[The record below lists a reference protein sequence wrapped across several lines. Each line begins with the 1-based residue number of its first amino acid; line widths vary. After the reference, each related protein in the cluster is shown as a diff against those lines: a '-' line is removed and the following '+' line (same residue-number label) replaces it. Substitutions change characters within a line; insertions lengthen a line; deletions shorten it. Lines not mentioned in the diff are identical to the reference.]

1 MSEIREL
8 VMQAI
13 GEASMC
19 WSETPKG
26 IFESDKALDIGERII
41 TRVKELETAIKT
53 ADPIALGKIKNE
65 LEKEEI

>member
-53 ADPIALGKIKNE
+53 ADPIELGRIKNE
-65 LEKEEI
+65 LEKGEG